1 MSCGRIK
8 GSGIVIV
15 GSIWFD
21 FLLFLPLFA
30 LAIVN
35 AVIAFVVRLI
45 RVISADYY
53 RVGDFGCLRVGFHD
67 EQVVRNRGRSRG
79 IQDCCVSS
87 RCLVQELRDH

>member
-21 FLLFLPLFA
+21 FLLSLPVFA
-30 LAIVN
+30 LAIIN

-53 RVGDFGCLRVGFHD
+53 RVGDFGWLRVGRHG
-67 EQVVRNRGRSRG
+67 GRMAGNKRRSGGIPGCCDSSRG
-79 IQDCCVSS
+79 VA
-87 RCLVQELRDH
+87 